1 MKYYLIIL
9 FLNIIIAKNYHLSD
23 LIHIAL
29 EKSPQIKLANEDLKI
44 SLSHSIEARSS
55 ALPSI
60 QFITSVTKN
69 YNVAGQPIDF
79 PIPFGVLN
87 PETGAPIPTDWNP
100 NLQQTE
106 IIPFETMFSMGR
118 DYSGVYGININQT
131 IFDGRV
137 FAGIRASNKFKK
149 LTNAS
154 YDSQI
159 EGIIENTKIYYYTVL
174 LTKKVT
180 EVFNKSLKRSQDN
193 LVNTKLLYDSGKIN
207 ELELIRAESLVKDQ
221 ETTFSNAK
229 KNEILAIEKLKLFV
243 GLNFHKDITILG
255 SFSDSIQEI
264 PLFDEIT
271 NQFFAQ
277 QPRIKQ
283 LETNHDLLKEDVN
296 SYISE
301 FLPSIELS
309 GSIHKFQSQNKDN
322 FTWKNFQDNSSI
334 SINIGLPLFN
344 GFGSTARIMRAK
356 ANAKKAY
363 YHSEDLKNN
372 LLLELRSIHLSL
384 IEANEKINAG
394 NKKLEL
400 ASRGYNIA
408 NDLFLTGMTT
418 QLELLGSEVSLNRA
432 ELNLLQ
438 AKYEFQIALAKLSRA
453 IGNNTTGNT
462 K

>member
-1 MKYYLIIL
+1 MKYFLILL
-9 FLNIIIAKNYHLSD
+9 FLNMIFTKNYNLSE
-23 LIHIAL
+23 LINIAL
-29 EKSPQIKLANEDLKI
+29 EKSPQIKLANEDKKI
-44 SLSHSIEARSS
+44 SLSHSIEARSA
-55 ALPSI
+55 ALPRI
-60 QFITSVTKN
+60 QFVTSATRN

-87 PETGAPIPTDWNP
+87 PVTGDPIPTEWNP
-100 NLQQTE
+100 GLQETE
-106 IIPFETMFSMGR
+106 IIPYETMFSMGR
-118 DYSGVYGININQT
+118 DYSGLYGININQT

-137 FAGIRASNKFKK
+137 FAGIRASNKFKN

-154 YDSQI
+154 YDSQK
-159 EGIIENTKIYYYTVL
+159 EEIIENTKISFYTVL

-180 EVFNKSLKRSQDN
+180 EVFHKSLKRSKDN
-193 LVNTKLLYDSGKIN
+193 LFNTKLLYDSGKTN
-207 ELELIRAESLVKDQ
+207 ELELIRAESMVKDQ
-221 ETTFSNAK
+221 ETTYSNAK
-229 KNEILAIEKLKLFV
+229 KNEILALEKLKLTIGFNLSQNLNIV
-243 GLNFHKDITILG
+243 GAFK
-255 SFSDSIQEI
+255 DSIQIIPEFNEI
-264 PLFDEIT
+264 S
-271 NQFFAQ
+271 NQLLAQ

-283 LETNHDLLKEDVN
+283 LEANHDLLQEDVN
-296 SYISE
+296 SYLSE
-301 FLPSIELS
+301 FLPSIELT

-322 FTWKNFQDNSSI
+322 FTWKNFQDNSSL

-372 LLLELRSIHLSL
+372 LLLDLRNIHLSL

-418 QLELLGSEVSLNRA
+418 QLELLGAEVSLNRA

-438 AKYEFQIALAKLSRA
+438 AKYEFQIALVKLSRA
-453 IGNNTTGNT
+453 IGKNTTGNT